1 MPEGPTAHKLTSKE
15 QKRNRILQTAIEVFA
30 DKGYFTARMTD
41 VAHAAHV
48 ADGTLYLYFDGK
60 EDLLMTIFDQT
71 LSQFIERLEHEMRSL
86 DDPVD
91 KLRVMVRLHLE
102 TLGRNRSLAHVL
114 QIETRHTRKF
124 MSQLT
129 RGKFGKYL
137 GLVRT
142 IIEEGQATGRFKSS
156 ISAGL
161 ATNVVFGAVDE
172 IIMSWLLAEDPSDLL
187 RYLDPLMDVLIEGLA
202 PCETTPQIEVD

>member
-1 MPEGPTAHKLTSKE
+1 MPEGPTAHALTSKE
-15 QKRNRILQTAIEVFA
+15 QKRNRILKAAIEVFA

-60 EDLLMTIFDQT
+60 EDLLMTIFDQI
-71 LSQFIERLEHEMRSL
+71 LEQFIERLEHEMHAL

-91 KLRVMVRLHLE
+91 KLRVMIRLHLE
-102 TLGRNRSLAHVL
+102 TLGRNRALAHVL
-114 QIETRHTRKF
+114 QIETRHTRRF

-129 RGKFGKYL
+129 RGKFGTYL

-142 IIEEGQATGRFKSS
+142 IIEEGQAMGRFRST
-156 ISAGL
+156 ISPGL

-172 IIMSWLLAEDPSDLL
+172 LIMSWLLAKEPVDLL
-187 RYLDPLMDVLIEGLA
+187 RYLDPLMEVLVNGLV
-202 PCETTPQIEVD
+202 PCEPAYQTGVD